1 MKKFYTLMVLCLAL
15 SITVS
20 AQVQAPQPSPS
31 TKVEQK
37 VGLTDVTLEYSRPGV
52 KGRTI
57 FGDLVSLD
65 KMWRTGANKNSIVT
79 FSTSVMINGKE
90 IEAGSYAIFTKP
102 SIQSWEIN
110 FYSET
115 ENWGTPEAWDASK
128 VAATVLAKSTKL
140 NDKVETFTISIENLS
155 DGSADLSISWDK
167 TKVVVPFTVPTDEM
181 VMASIE
187 KTMAG
192 PSSND
197 YYAAGRYYKD
207 SGKDYIKALEMINK
221 SIEMRGEEKFWM
233 VRQKA
238 LTLAKLGKTEEAIV
252 AAEKSIA
259 LAKIAGNDDYV
270 KSNEKSIA
278 EWESMKK

>member
-57 FGDLVSLD
+57 FGDLVTLD

>member
-1 MKKFYTLMVLCLAL
+1 MVLCLAL

-57 FGDLVSLD
+57 FGDLVTLD

>member
-1 MKKFYTLMVLCLAL
+1 MKKFYTMMVLCLAL

-57 FGDLVSLD
+57 FGDLVTLD

-140 NDKVETFTISIENLS
+140 NDRVETFTISIENLS

-238 LTLAKLGKTEEAIV
+238 LTLAKLGKTEEAIA

>member
-37 VGLTDVTLEYSRPGV
+37 VGLTNVTLEYSRPGV

-57 FGDLVSLD
+57 FGDLVTLD

-79 FSTSVMINGKE
+79 FSTSVMINGKK

-110 FYSET
+110 FYSDT
-115 ENWGTPEAWDASK
+115 ENWGTPEAWDAAK
-128 VAATVLAKSTKL
+128 VAATVSAKSMKL
-140 NDKVETFTISIENLS
+140 NDKVESFTISIENLS

-207 SGKDYIKALEMINK
+207 SGKDYNKALEMINK

-238 LTLAKLGKTEEAIV
+238 LTLAKLGKTEEAIA

-270 KSNEKSIA
+270 KNNEKSIA

>member
-1 MKKFYTLMVLCLAL
+1 MKKFYTMMVLCLAVAM
-15 SITVS
+15 TVS
-20 AQVQAPQPSPS
+20 AQVKAPQPSPF

-57 FGDLVSLD
+57 FGDLVPVD

-79 FSTSVMINGKE
+79 FSTNVVIGGTKV
-90 IEAGSYAIFTKP
+90 EAGSYAIFTKP
-102 SIQSWEIN
+102 SKQTWEIN
-110 FYSET
+110 FYSDT
-115 ENWGTPEAWDASK
+115 ENWGTPETWDPTK
-128 VAATVLAKSTKL
+128 VAATVSARSMKL
-140 NDKVETFTISIENLS
+140 NDKVESFTISVDNLT
-155 DGSADLSISWDK
+155 DGTADLAISWEN
-167 TKVVVPFTVPTDEM
+167 TKVVVPFSVPTDEM

-192 PSSND
+192 PSSGD
-197 YYAAGRYYKD
+197 YYTAGRYYRD
-207 SGKDYIKALEMINK
+207 AGKDLNKSLEMINK

-233 VRQKA
+233 IRQKA
-238 LTLAKLGKTEEAIV
+238 LTLAKLGKTKEAIM

-270 KSNEKSIA
+270 RNNEKSIA
-278 EWESMKK
+278 EWKSMKK

>member
-57 FGDLVSLD
+57 FGDLVTLD

-238 LTLAKLGKTEEAIV
+238 LTLAKLGKTE
-252 AAEKSIA
+252 KSIA

>member
-37 VGLTDVTLEYSRPGV
+37 VGLTNVTLEYSRPGV

-57 FGDLVSLD
+57 FGDLVTLD

-128 VAATVLAKSTKL
+128 VAATVLTKSTKL
-140 NDKVETFTISIENLS
+140 NDRVETFTISIENLS

-207 SGKDYIKALEMINK
+207 SGKDYNKALEMINK

-233 VRQKA
+233 IRQKA
-238 LTLAKLGKTEEAIV
+238 LTLAKLGKIEEAIV
-252 AAEKSIA
+252 AAEKSIV

-278 EWESMKK
+278 EWKFMKK

>member
-57 FGDLVSLD
+57 FGDLVTLD

-140 NDKVETFTISIENLS
+140 NDRVETFTISIENLS

>member
-57 FGDLVSLD
+57 FGDLVTLD

-140 NDKVETFTISIENLS
+140 NDRVETFTISIENLS

-252 AAEKSIA
+252 AAEKSIV

-278 EWESMKK
+278 EWKFMKK

>member
-1 MKKFYTLMVLCLAL
+1 MKKFYSMMVLCLAMVM
-15 SITVS
+15 TVS
-20 AQVQAPQPSPS
+20 AQVKAPQPSPF

-57 FGDLVSLD
+57 FGDLVTLD

-79 FSTSVMINGKE
+79 FSTSVMVGGTKL
-90 IEAGSYAIFTKP
+90 EAGSYAIFTKP
-102 SIQSWEIN
+102 SKQSWEIN
-110 FYSET
+110 LYSDT
-115 ENWGTPEAWDASK
+115 ENWGTPETWDATK
-128 VAATVLAKSTKL
+128 VAATVSAKSMKL
-140 NDKVETFTISIENLS
+140 NDRVESFTISIDNLT
-155 DGSADLSISWDK
+155 DGSADLSLSWDK
-167 TKVVVPFTVPTDEM
+167 TKVVVPFTVPTDDM

-207 SGKDYIKALEMINK
+207 SGKDYNKALEMINK

-238 LTLAKLGKTEEAIV
+238 LTLAKLGKTKEAIK

-259 LAKIAGNDDYV
+259 LAKIARNEDYV
-270 KSNEKSIA
+270 KNNEKSIA
-278 EWESMKK
+278 EWKSMKK

>member
-1 MKKFYTLMVLCLAL
+1 
-15 SITVS
+15 
-20 AQVQAPQPSPS
+20 
-31 TKVEQK
+31 
-37 VGLTDVTLEYSRPGV
+37 VTLEYSRPGV

-57 FGDLVSLD
+57 FGDLVTLD

-128 VAATVLAKSTKL
+128 VAATVLAKSMKL
-140 NDKVETFTISIENLS
+140 NDKVESFTISIENLS

-207 SGKDYIKALEMINK
+207 SGKDYNKALEMINK

-238 LTLAKLGKTEEAIV
+238 LTLAKLGKTEEAIM

-278 EWESMKK
+278 EWKSMKK

>member
-1 MKKFYTLMVLCLAL
+1 
-15 SITVS
+15 
-20 AQVQAPQPSPS
+20 
-31 TKVEQK
+31 
-37 VGLTDVTLEYSRPGV
+37 
-52 KGRTI
+52 
-57 FGDLVSLD
+57 
-65 KMWRTGANKNSIVT
+65 
-79 FSTSVMINGKE
+79 MINGKE

-102 SIQSWEIN
+102 STQSWEIN

-128 VAATVLAKSTKL
+128 VAATVLVKSTKL

-207 SGKDYIKALEMINK
+207 SGKDYNKALEMINK

-233 VRQKA
+233 IRQKA
-238 LTLAKLGKTEEAIV
+238 LTLAKLGKIEEAIV
-252 AAEKSIA
+252 AAEKSIV

-278 EWESMKK
+278 EWKFMKK

>member
-37 VGLTDVTLEYSRPGV
+37 VGLTNVTLEYSRPGV

-57 FGDLVSLD
+57 FGDLVTLD

-79 FSTSVMINGKE
+79 FSTSVMINGKK

-102 SIQSWEIN
+102 STQSWEIN

-128 VAATVLAKSTKL
+128 VAATVLVKSTKL

-207 SGKDYIKALEMINK
+207 SGKDYNKALEMINK

-238 LTLAKLGKTEEAIV
+238 LTLAKLGKTEEAIA

-270 KSNEKSIA
+270 KNNEKSIA

>member
-1 MKKFYTLMVLCLAL
+1 MKKFYTMMVLCLAL

-57 FGDLVSLD
+57 FGDLVTLD

-140 NDKVETFTISIENLS
+140 NDRVETFTISIENLS

-233 VRQKA
+233 IRQKA
-238 LTLAKLGKTEEAIV
+238 LTLAKLGKIEEAIV
-252 AAEKSIA
+252 AAEKSIV

-278 EWESMKK
+278 EWKFMKK

>member
-37 VGLTDVTLEYSRPGV
+37 VGLTNVTLEYSRPGV

-57 FGDLVSLD
+57 FGDLVTLD

>member
-1 MKKFYTLMVLCLAL
+1 MKKFYSMMVLCLA
-15 SITVS
+15 ITMTLS
-20 AQVQAPQPSPS
+20 AQVKAPQPSPF
-31 TKVEQK
+31 TKVEQT

-52 KGRTI
+52 KGRTV
-57 FGDLVSLD
+57 FGDLVPAD

-79 FSTSVMINGKE
+79 FSSDVMVAGNKVK
-90 IEAGSYAIFTKP
+90 AGSYAIFAKP
-102 SIQSWEIN
+102 SMKSWEIN
-110 FYSET
+110 FYSDT
-115 ENWGTPEAWDASK
+115 ENWGTPKTWDATK
-128 VAATVLAKSTKL
+128 VAATVVAKTMKL
-140 NDKVETFTISIENLS
+140 NDKVESFTISLDNLT

-197 YYAAGRYYKD
+197 YYTAGRYYKD
-207 SGKDYIKALEMINK
+207 SGKDYNKALDMINK

-238 LTLAKLGKTEEAIV
+238 LTLAKLGKTKEAIM
-252 AAEKSIA
+252 AAERSIE
-259 LAKIAGNDDYV
+259 LAKVAGNDDYV
-270 KSNEKSIA
+270 RNNEKSIA
-278 EWESMKK
+278 EWKSMNK

>member
-1 MKKFYTLMVLCLAL
+1 MVLCLAL

-57 FGDLVSLD
+57 FGDLVTLD

-238 LTLAKLGKTEEAIV
+238 LTLAKLGKNEEAIV

>member
-1 MKKFYTLMVLCLAL
+1 
-15 SITVS
+15 
-20 AQVQAPQPSPS
+20 
-31 TKVEQK
+31 
-37 VGLTDVTLEYSRPGV
+37 VT
-52 KGRTI
+52 
-57 FGDLVSLD
+57 LD